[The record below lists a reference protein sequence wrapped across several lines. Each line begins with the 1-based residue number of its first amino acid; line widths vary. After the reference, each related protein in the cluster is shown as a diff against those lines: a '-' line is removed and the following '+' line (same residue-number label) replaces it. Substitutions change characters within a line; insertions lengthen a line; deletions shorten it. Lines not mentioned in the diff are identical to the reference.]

1 MMFWLTEIVSIRKYE
16 KTHII
21 IKLVKTEI
29 NFKQKS
35 KYFS

>member
-16 KTHII
+16 NTKEI

-29 NFKQKS
+29 KFK
-35 KYFS
+35 